1 LATKAIP
8 AIRDSSPVMGVIMD
22 IDRKRI
28 AAVRALETL
37 RFTYSGGEWF
47 PPAGAASA
55 DAGLETDG
63 RRHVLQVGRCCA
75 ARIRQPADRVGHC
88 GGEAAYRRVQQM
100 DQAALESRI
109 NDLRKA
115 LYH

>member
-1 LATKAIP
+1 MAIP
-8 AIRDSSPVMGVIMD
+8 AIRDSSPVMGVVMD

-37 RFTYSGGEWF
+37 RYTYSGGEWF

-55 DAGLETDG
+55 EAGHETDG
-63 RRHVLQVGRCCA
+63 RRRVLPVGRCCA
-75 ARIRQPADRVGHC
+75 ARIRQPADRVDDR
-88 GGEAAYRRVQQM
+88 GGETAYRRAQQTE
-100 DQAALESRI
+100 QAALESRI
-109 NDLRKA
+109 NDVRKA